1 MKRISDLIR
10 PFLGIVFG
18 ALLMLVYLN
27 YINSGM
33 PGEYLALGIIAVTIA
48 SYYLGSAILSFILGD
63 RLPAGVKNIFAVLSV
78 VLFPTLMFVQN
89 LLFTIALEGELGT
102 TGWIIMSASL
112 AGAIG
117 FAGLYCAAYFTKVRV
132 LERLAFLFGSI
143 FFLSLVLD
151 LLFALDGTPNTIAD
165 ITLVTLALYGIYG
178 GMLFNAL
185 MAFGKKEQP
194 AEE

>member
-165 ITLVTLALYGIYG
+165 ITLVTLAIYGIYG